1 MTEKE
6 LRINNLVIADDF
18 ICKIVEI
25 KSNVRTYFEPE
36 NYIVS
41 VLEKGTNKEFSGFIE
56 RLKGIELNEEWL
68 VKAGLEKKSEEVY
81 RLDTGAF
88 EFEWIVGEG
97 MYFEGVGIDID
108 YVHDLQN
115 LYFAVRKEELV
126 FKL

>member
-1 MTEKE
+1 MKENE

-56 RLKGIELNEEWL
+56 RLKGIEL
-68 VKAGLEKKSEEVY
+68 
-81 RLDTGAF
+81 T
-88 EFEWIVGEG
+88 
-97 MYFEGVGIDID
+97 
-108 YVHDLQN
+108 
-115 LYFAVRKEELV
+115 EELL
-126 FKL
+126 FNFGRPNC